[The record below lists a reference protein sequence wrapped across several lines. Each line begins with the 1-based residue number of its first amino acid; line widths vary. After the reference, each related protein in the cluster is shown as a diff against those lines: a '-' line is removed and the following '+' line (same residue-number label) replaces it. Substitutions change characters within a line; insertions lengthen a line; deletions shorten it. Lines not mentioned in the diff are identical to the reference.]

1 MSAAAQPIQGG
12 TALRA
17 VRDPIAGR
25 AFTLIE
31 LVLVMVLIAV
41 MAALS
46 VPALARSM
54 RSRGLASEG
63 DRLLALTEYARDEA
77 RSQGVPMTV
86 WIDGPGGRYG
96 VEPKEGFS
104 GSADRNRTFTL
115 APEIQF
121 ARLDAPTSGGSVRAA
136 EFEPDGTMDPASL
149 DRIRLNDKAGNAV
162 ELARTA
168 DRWGYEVAKGAPK

>member
-1 MSAAAQPIQGG
+1 MTPG
-12 TALRA
+12 RA
-17 VRDPIAGR
+17 HPRRSRAP

-86 WIDGPGGRYG
+86 WIDVPGGRYG
-96 VEPKEGFS
+96 VEPKDGFS
-104 GSADRNRTFTL
+104 GSADRARTFTM
-115 APEIQF
+115 APEFHF
-121 ARLDAPTSGGSVRAA
+121 APLDLPAIGGSVHAA

-149 DRIRLNDKAGNAV
+149 ERVRLTDKSGNAV
-162 ELARTA
+162 EIARTA
-168 DRWGYEVAKGAPK
+168 DRWGYEVAKGAAR

>member
-1 MSAAAQPIQGG
+1 MTRGAAHPRPF
-12 TALRA
+12 RA
-17 VRDPIAGR
+17 P

-54 RSRGLASEG
+54 RSRGVSSEG
-63 DRLLALTEYARDEA
+63 ARLLALTEYARDEA

-86 WIDGPGGRYG
+86 WIDAPGGRYG
-96 VEPKEGFS
+96 VEPKDGYTA
-104 GSADRNRTFTL
+104 SADRNRTFTM

-121 ARLDAPTSGGSVRAA
+121 APLDAPASGGNVHAA
-136 EFEPDGTMDPASL
+136 EFEPDGTMDSASL
-149 DRIRLNDKAGNAV
+149 DRIRLTDKSGNAV
-162 ELARTA
+162 ELTRTA
-168 DRWGYEVAKGAPK
+168 DRWGYEIPTAPAK